1 MLMEKEKECMNPT
14 LIGAGNEI
22 HKAGTTLGK
31 WANATSWL
39 KNDNDEPPCE
49 KKKYIDQFQKDY
61 N

>member
-31 WANATSWL
+31 WANATS
-39 KNDNDEPPCE
+39 
-49 KKKYIDQFQKDY
+49 
-61 N
+61 